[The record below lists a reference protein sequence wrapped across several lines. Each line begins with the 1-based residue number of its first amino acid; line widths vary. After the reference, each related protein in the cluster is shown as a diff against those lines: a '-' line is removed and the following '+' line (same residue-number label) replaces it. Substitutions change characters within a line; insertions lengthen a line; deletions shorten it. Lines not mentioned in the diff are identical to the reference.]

1 MLKTMQKGFGM
12 HAVLP
17 AIAILAVLGIGGYL
31 TKHYYEVSQQRK
43 SFMAAKE
50 QVNRL
55 GAAIATETKPTK
67 HQAVQYCDYGH
78 AKWGPVG
85 RTCWTEYYLQW
96 NNVDDEKAIKVFN
109 DSIARVKSVSARY
122 RSINDPII
130 SNDPTRKAESLSII
144 NVEQS
149 CIRELFFNDGGEYI
163 RFKKLGLPGYPFTPQ
178 KNSAIMIISCS
189 GDAMA
194 EYFPVRK
201 S

>member
-17 AIAILAVLGIGGYL
+17 VIAILAVLGVGGYL
-31 TKHYYEVSQQRK
+31 TNHYYDVSQQRK

-85 RTCWTEYYLQW
+85 RTCWVRNYFLWDTK
-96 NNVDDEKAIKVFN
+96 NSDDAIKKYNSTKEILERNKALGIEFQDGSN
-109 DSIARVKSVSARY
+109 QYASELRGSYLKTDNN
-122 RSINDPII
+122 SINCRIVLDYIDNINKKIQRLYFPEILF
-130 SNDPTRKAESLSII
+130 ESTDTGSLITLSC
-144 NVEQS
+144 N
-149 CIRELFFNDGGEYI
+149 
-163 RFKKLGLPGYPFTPQ
+163 
-178 KNSAIMIISCS
+178 